1 MPQEIRIEPPSGKL
15 ERNQP
20 LMVPIIVSLEKP
32 LKVRGIHAVFYG
44 AEETRADYTTT
55 STDSDGKTTT
65 HTHTAVEHVQIAKQ
79 ERLLAGHEKLGCL
92 GNLKDALA
100 AMVGLGRHQVLE
112 AGEHAFEMEVF
123 IPAGA
128 PPSHQGQKTRV
139 FYELSVQVDI
149 PLGFDLKAVHAFSLD
164 PAATT
169 REPQPV
175 RTQYPG
181 EASRGLI
188 DSLFSPD
195 VELEMALAKDSA
207 RLGETIEGI
216 FRVETQKPL
225 KCRGISVRL
234 IGVEHSQA
242 QGHTE
247 VVTHQEKPIELSR
260 PGVIEG
266 SFHEKFSLPIQTSA
280 PLTAKGER
288 FSIDWFVQIELDVPW
303 AKDPKVR
310 TPIHLL
316 PS

>member
-1 MPQEIRIEPPSGKL
+1 MPQEIRIEPPLGQI
-15 ERNQP
+15 ERNQR
-20 LMVPIIVSLEKP
+20 LAVPIILSLEKP
-32 LKVRGIHAVFYG
+32 LKVRGIHALFYG
-44 AEETRADYTTT
+44 AEETKAEYTTT
-55 STDSDGKTTT
+55 STDSDGKSTT
-65 HTHTAVEHVQIAKQ
+65 HTHTAVEHVQIARQ
-79 ERLLAGHEKLGCL
+79 EQLLAGHEKLGCL
-92 GNLKDALA
+92 GNLKDAFA
-100 AMVGLGRHQVLE
+100 TMVGRGKHQVLE
-112 AGEHAFEMEVF
+112 AGQHAFEMEVF

-128 PPSHQGQKTRV
+128 PPTHQGQKTRV

-149 PLGFDLKAVHAFSLD
+149 PLGFDMKAVHSFLLDSLQ
-164 PAATT
+164 TT
-169 REPQPV
+169 REPLPV
-175 RTQYPG
+175 RTRYPG
-181 EASRGLI
+181 EESRGLI

-216 FRVETQKPL
+216 FRVETPKPV
-225 KCRGISVRL
+225 KCRAISVRL

-242 QGHTE
+242 QGHTDLY
-247 VVTHQEKPIELSR
+247 THQEEPIELCR

-266 SFHEKFSLPIQTSA
+266 TFHQKFSLPIQTSA

-303 AKDPKVR
+303 AKDPKIR